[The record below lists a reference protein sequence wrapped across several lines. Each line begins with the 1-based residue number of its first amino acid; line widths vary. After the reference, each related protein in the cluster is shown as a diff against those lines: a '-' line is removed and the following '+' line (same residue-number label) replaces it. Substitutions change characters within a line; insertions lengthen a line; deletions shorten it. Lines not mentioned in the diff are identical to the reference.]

1 LRQHNYT
8 VSASNQYKQGLLD
21 SNSVDKIMSYNYG
34 IEKPQKA
41 SFYGQNTSITS
52 ANPNTTLD
60 LSVADSV
67 LHDSITNLNT
77 VVHSLENPTTQN
89 SLGSTADSKT
99 HTNPLKYVES
109 SKAKTS
115 SSSILSSDLQALNTV
130 GLPYGSDD
138 NVGNSFKFKDNKSTN
153 MGFLSSEKNVRLI
166 DNLNPSKL
174 NSSLSEGNN
183 NMEDIVSNSIGE
195 SIVPNTYNIYS
206 SSKND

>member
-1 LRQHNYT
+1 
-8 VSASNQYKQGLLD
+8 
-21 SNSVDKIMSYNYG
+21 M
-34 IEKPQKA
+34 
-41 SFYGQNTSITS
+41 
-52 ANPNTTLD
+52 
-60 LSVADSV
+60 
-67 LHDSITNLNT
+67 
-77 VVHSLENPTTQN
+77 
-89 SLGSTADSKT
+89 
-99 HTNPLKYVES
+99 
-109 SKAKTS
+109 S